1 MFKNYLKI
9 AVRNL
14 RKYKA
19 YSVINISGLAIG
31 MACCILSLLF
41 VQQEL
46 SYDKFHE
53 HAGQIYRVTTKL
65 SNPVAGWETH
75 YAATSFPV
83 APALKRD
90 YPEVTDA
97 VRIYRSDR
105 SLVGYEEKRF
115 YEDRFFFADSTIFEV
130 FSFPLLKGN
139 PRTALK
145 EPYSVVIT
153 EEMAKKYFGDDNP
166 LDRALVL
173 DNQHTFKVTGILKN
187 LPRHSQL
194 QFEFLAS
201 YITLSDIIGKD
212 KLETGWFIFFP
223 NYTYLRL
230 PKGYPPEQ
238 LAEKLP
244 KLVDTYMGA
253 QLKSNGNSCALSL
266 QPLADVH
273 LAQNLENEL
282 ETNGDVGYIYI
293 FSGIAFII
301 LLVACINFMNLA
313 TARSSKRAK
322 EVGMRKVLGAY
333 RLQLIKQFI
342 GESLLISFVAL
353 LCAIA
358 LAELLRPLFT
368 ALIGKIL
375 SMDYSHN
382 WLALLGF
389 LTITLFVG
397 IVSGSYPALFLSRFA
412 PVEVLKGKSKTGSAG
427 LLLRR
432 GLVVVQF
439 AVSVIF
445 IVGALVV
452 YQQMHYLKSKKLGF
466 NKEQLITIT
475 IPSAAVQQKC
485 AAMKAQ
491 FFQLPGVENVTASSS
506 SPGSGVR
513 MMPVRAEGAE
523 EKDALISSIFMVDR
537 DFIRTFGIELA
548 AGRDFS
554 TDFPADD
561 NEAFILNEAAVSQ
574 WGWESADQAIGKKFE
589 LLWND
594 KAVKS
599 GEIIGVMK
607 NFHFKSLR
615 DKIGPV
621 VLHLSSA
628 RIGAVSVRIR
638 PENIP
643 TTIGSLEQKWHELV
657 SNTPFEYSFLDDNFA
672 RLYQAEEKLGRIF
685 KVFSI
690 LAIFIA
696 CLGVF
701 GLISFAT
708 EQRTKE
714 IGIRK
719 VLGATVAG
727 IVHLLSKEF
736 MKLVFAANF
745 IAWPIAYYAMNKWLQ
760 NFAYRVE
767 LDWWIFVLA
776 GGLALL
782 IALLTVSAQAI
793 KAALANPVDSLR
805 YE

>member
-1 MFKNYLKI
+1 MFQNYLKV

-19 YSVINISGLAIG
+19 YSVINILGLAIG

-41 VQQEL
+41 VQEEL

-53 HAGQIYRVTTKL
+53 NAGQIYRVTTKL
-65 SNPVAGWETH
+65 SNPVGGWEAH

-90 YPEVTDA
+90 YPEVTAA

-115 YEDRFFFADSTIFEV
+115 YEDRFFFADSTIFAV
-130 FSFPLLKGN
+130 FDFPLLKGN
-139 PRTALK
+139 PQMALK
-145 EPYSVVIT
+145 EPFSVVIT
-153 EEMAKKYFGDDNP
+153 EEIAKKYFGDDDP
-166 LDRALVL
+166 LSMALVL

-187 LPRHSQL
+187 LPRNSQL

-212 KLETGWFIFFP
+212 KLETGWFMFFP
-223 NYTYLRL
+223 NYTYLLL
-230 PKGYPPEQ
+230 PKGYPPMQ
-238 LAEKLP
+238 LEEKFP
-244 KLVDTYMGA
+244 KFVDIYMGA

-282 ETNGDVGYIYI
+282 ETNGDVRYIYI

-322 EVGMRKVLGAY
+322 EIGMRKVFGAY

-353 LCAIA
+353 LCGIM

-368 ALIGKIL
+368 ALTGKIL
-375 SMDYSHN
+375 SMDYSYN
-382 WLALLGF
+382 WLALLCF
-389 LTITLFVG
+389 LTITLLVG
-397 IVSGSYPALFLSRFA
+397 IVSGSYPALFLSRFV
-412 PVEVLKGKSKTGSAG
+412 PVEVLKGRFKTGSAG
-427 LLLRR
+427 LRLRR

-439 AVSVIF
+439 AVSIIF

-452 YQQMHYLKSKKLGF
+452 YHQLHYVKNKKLGF
-466 NKEQLITIT
+466 NKEQLLTIT
-475 IPSAAVQQKC
+475 IPNLAVQQKC
-485 AAMKAQ
+485 AVMKAR
-491 FFQLPGVENVTASSS
+491 FLEHPNVESVTASST
-506 SPGSGVR
+506 SPGSGMLVL
-513 MMPVRAEGAE
+513 PVHAEGII
-523 EKDALISSIFMVDR
+523 EKDAPVSSIFMVDH
-537 DFIRTFGIELA
+537 DFIKTLEIELA

-554 TDFPADD
+554 RDFPADD
-561 NEAFILNEAAVSQ
+561 KEAFILNEAAVRQ
-574 WGWESADQAIGKKFE
+574 FGWKSAETAIGKKFE
-589 LLWND
+589 LLWRN
-594 KAVKS
+594 KAIKT
-599 GEIIGVMK
+599 GEIIGIVK
-607 NFHFKSLR
+607 NFHFKSLH

-621 VLHLSSA
+621 ALHLSSE
-628 RIGAVSVRIR
+628 RVGSISVRIR
-638 PENIP
+638 PQNIAA
-643 TTIGSLEQKWHELV
+643 TMGFLEQQWHALT

-672 RLYQAEEKLGRIF
+672 KFYQTEEKLGQIF

-701 GLISFAT
+701 GLVSFAT

-736 MKLVFAANF
+736 MKLVLIANLLAVP
-745 IAWPIAYYAMNKWLQ
+745 IAWYAMDRWLQ

-767 LDWWIFVLA
+767 VGWWIFALA

-782 IALLTVSAQAI
+782 IALLTVSTQAL
-793 KAALANPVDSLR
+793 KAALANPVEALR

>member
-14 RKYKA
+14 RKHKA
-19 YSVINISGLAIG
+19 YSFINISGLAIG

-41 VQQEL
+41 VQEEL
-46 SYDKFHE
+46 SYDGFHE
-53 HAGQIYRVTTKL
+53 NAGQIYRVATKL
-65 SNPVAGWETH
+65 SNPVGGWEAH

-139 PRTALK
+139 PRMALK
-145 EPYSVVIT
+145 QPYSVVIT
-153 EEMAKKYFGDDNP
+153 EEIAKKYFGDDDP
-166 LDRALVL
+166 VGMALVL
-173 DNQHTFKVTGILKN
+173 ENQHTFKVTGILKN
-187 LPRHSQL
+187 LPRNSQL
-194 QFEFLAS
+194 QFDFLAS
-201 YITLSDIIGKD
+201 YFTLNDIIGKD
-212 KLETGWFIFFP
+212 KLETEWFMFFP
-223 NYTYLRL
+223 NYTYLLL
-230 PKGYPPEQ
+230 PKGYLPMQ
-238 LAEKLP
+238 LEEKFP
-244 KLVDTYMGA
+244 KFVDTHMGA
-253 QLKSNGNSCALSL
+253 QLKSNGISCELSL
-266 QPLADVH
+266 QPLTDVH

-282 ETNGDVGYIYI
+282 ETNGDVRYIYI

-313 TARSSKRAK
+313 TARSSKRAR

-368 ALIGKIL
+368 ALTGKIL

-439 AVSVIF
+439 AVSIIF

-452 YQQMHYLKSKKLGF
+452 YHQLHYVKNKKLGF

-475 IPSAAVQQKC
+475 IPGSAVQQKC
-485 AAMKAQ
+485 AVMKAQ
-491 FFQLPGVENVTASSS
+491 FLQFPDVESVTASSS

-513 MMPVRAEGAE
+513 IMPVHAEGVD
-523 EKDALISSIFMVDR
+523 EKDALLSSIFMVDH
-537 DFIRTFGIELA
+537 DFIRTLGIEQA

-554 TDFPADD
+554 RDFPADD

-574 WGWESADQAIGKKFE
+574 LGWESADEAIGKKFE
-589 LLWND
+589 LLWNN
-594 KAVKS
+594 KAVKT

-607 NFHFKSLR
+607 NFHFKTLR

-621 VLHLSSA
+621 VLHLSAA

-643 TTIGSLEQKWHELV
+643 ATIDFLEQKWHELV
-657 SNTPFEYSFLDDNFA
+657 PNMPFEYSFLDDNFA
-672 RLYQAEEKLGRIF
+672 KLYQAEEKLGQIF

-719 VLGATVAG
+719 VLGASVPNM
-727 IVHLLSKEF
+727 VSLLSKEF
-736 MKLVFAANF
+736 LKLVFIANL
-745 IAWPIAYYAMNKWLQ
+745 IAWPMAYFMMNRWLQ
-760 NFAYRVE
+760 EFAYRIN
-767 LDWWIFVLA
+767 LSLGIFLLA
-776 GGLALL
+776 GALALVVT
-782 IALLTVSAQAI
+782 LLTVGYQAL